1 MLIDGL
7 IIFFALSSLLRG
19 REIGFVRQFGSTA
32 GFFAGLFL
40 GAWLQPRTVRLAH
53 SSLDRTLVT
62 LLTTLGCAFILM
74 TAGEYLGVYLKRKLS
89 RKRVNVFD
97 NWLGAGLGVISL
109 VLSAWLIAAIL
120 GPLPFPSLQTALRDS
135 RIISTLNRRLPPA
148 PSLIAGLGHLIDPN
162 GFPQVFVGGEPS
174 PPPAINLPS
183 GSDLSAAVSRDQ
195 ASVVKVEG
203 QGCGGIIEGSGFVV
217 RPNEVATNAHV
228 VAGIREPYVHDSNG
242 WHRTSVIWF
251 DPNLDFA
258 VLRVSGLAGPPLTV
272 ANARVAD
279 GTPAA
284 VLGYPGGGPFT
295 ANPAAVLD
303 ELTATGR
310 NIYGQGDTSR
320 NIYEVQASV
329 IPGNSGGPL
338 IDVDGKVIGVIF
350 AESETYQGVGY
361 ALTSNGQVI
370 NTINQATVRDQVVG
384 TGQCAE

>member
-370 NTINQATVRDQVVG
+370 NAINQATVRDQVVG